1 MHQELP
7 TETWR
12 TSSLSSWPSIAL
24 QAQVTIEPM
33 PCSILPLPHP
43 RGGSTGAAGKRDAGF
58 AASVSELMYSIK
70 NWMGPC
76 QRTPKEVARAIRFS
90 GLGVRSVG
98 PVGDFLDVWQV
109 CKFGGDIHWNCHVEE
124 MPFMPDFFC
133 LAFSCVF
140 GKEIPMKTFS
150 LHIAIRYVQ
159 IYVNDDM
166 TYNRIELLWQS
177 TLNKN

>member
-1 MHQELP
+1 
-7 TETWR
+7 
-12 TSSLSSWPSIAL
+12 
-24 QAQVTIEPM
+24 M

-43 RGGSTGAAGKRDAGF
+43 RGGSTGRAKGRQETPGD

-124 MPFMPDFFC
+124 MPFMPDFF
-133 LAFSCVF
+133 LFGVF
-140 GKEIPMKTFS
+140 MRFREGNTHEHLFFAHCYQSYLDI
-150 LHIAIRYVQ
+150 YVQ

-177 TLNKN
+177 TLNNN